1 MCQALNATGNYISS
15 TLLALPEAKG
25 MELLIHDWITLAIE
39 LAVDE
44 VEDSFER
51 ITRLKKAEAGEEVP
65 EICE

>member
-1 MCQALNATGNYISS
+1 
-15 TLLALPEAKG
+15 
-25 MELLIHDWITLAIE
+25 MELLIHDWITLAIQ

-51 ITRLKKAEAGEEVP
+51 ITRLKKAETGEDVP